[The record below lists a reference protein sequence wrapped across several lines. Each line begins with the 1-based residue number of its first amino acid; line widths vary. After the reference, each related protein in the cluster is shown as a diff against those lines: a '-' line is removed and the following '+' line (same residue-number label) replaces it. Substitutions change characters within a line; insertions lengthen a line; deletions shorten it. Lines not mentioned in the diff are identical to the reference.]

1 MDDICVSL
9 VTACILFKTCFHN
22 LFCRLLPGDEPDTGE
37 MLYPHVGFVNPSHP
51 IHPRGLLMFMKTKMR
66 CEMDNEEEFLA
77 HKGGFWDQV
86 ILAIKFFRQKVCL
99 VHFLHQ
105 FICQL
110 FHDFHPSICQPIH
123 LSTHP
128 SPIHPSIS
136 SHPSIH
142 PIIHSFTHIV

>member
-1 MDDICVSL
+1 MYIV
-9 VTACILFKTCFHN
+9 ITCFNN

-37 MLYPHVGFVNPSHP
+37 MLSPHLGFVNPSHP
-51 IHPRGLLMFMKTKMR
+51 IHPRGLLMFMKTKMK

-99 VHFLHQ
+99 VHSLHQ

-110 FHDFHPSICQPIH
+110 FHPTIYPSIH
-123 LSTHP
+123 LFVNLSVT
-128 SPIHPSIS
+128 
-136 SHPSIH
+136 HPSIH
-142 PIIHSFTHIV
+142 SSSHL